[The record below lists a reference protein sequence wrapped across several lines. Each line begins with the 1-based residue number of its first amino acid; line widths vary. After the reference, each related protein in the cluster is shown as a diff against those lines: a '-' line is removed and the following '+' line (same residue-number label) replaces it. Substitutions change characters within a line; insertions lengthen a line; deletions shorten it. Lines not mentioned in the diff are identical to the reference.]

1 MMTFIEFLDTDKIDI
16 KQKDFILSST
26 LQTLID
32 ANWPG
37 VKLER
42 LSKEHTLLLTQY
54 VSDHYNFRF
63 VNGDIMNSV
72 IAEPKELFQKD

>member
-1 MMTFIEFLDTDKIDI
+1 MTFTQFLDTDKIDSN
-16 KQKDFILSST
+16 QKDFILSST

-42 LSKEHTLLLTQY
+42 LSQEHLLLLTEY

-72 IAEPKELFQKD
+72 IAEPK

>member
-1 MMTFIEFLDTDKIDI
+1 MMTFTQFLDTDKIDSN
-16 KQKDFILSST
+16 QKDFILSQT

-42 LSKEHTLLLTQY
+42 LSQEHTLLLTEY

-72 IAEPKELFQKD
+72 IAEPK